1 MNELKQSNGSLNQ
14 LNAYIY
20 FAKTGFYTDS
30 RWRAFKASLLKL
42 EF

>member
-1 MNELKQSNGSLNQ
+1 MEKLKHPKRTLNQ

-30 RWRAFKASLLKL
+30 R
-42 EF
+42 

>member
-1 MNELKQSNGSLNQ
+1 MEKLKHPKRTLNQ

-30 RWRAFKASLLKL
+30 RYVAF
-42 EF
+42 